1 MEDIYKIIG
10 KNIEKYRKALDLSAE
25 ELANRVGLTKKTIR
39 RYETGEI
46 KILSD
51 RLVDIA
57 NALYVDPKVL
67 YEGTEII
74 SEPKEEYR
82 VSELIRIP
90 FYGSIAAGALATIEP
105 VTNGNVE
112 YMHIPRDMLG
122 KHRSSKGL
130 FMLKV
135 NGESMNKLMPNGSY
149 VICKPV
155 ELSEIKNGDIVIFSY
170 DHEYSMKRFRRDDNN
185 KLLIFSPEST
195 DPKFYDI
202 VVPFDAP
209 NDLKIY
215 AKVLWY
221 AVRID

>member
-1 MEDIYKIIG
+1 MENIYKIIG
-10 KNIEKYRKALDLSAE
+10 KNIEKYRKSLNLSAE

-57 NALYVDPKVL
+57 NALYVDPKAL
-67 YEGTEII
+67 YEGTEIV
-74 SEPKEEYR
+74 KEQPAEY
-82 VSELIRIP
+82 VSGAYNRIP
-90 FYGSIAAGALATIEP
+90 IYGDVAAGALSTVEP

-112 YMHIPRDMLG
+112 YIHIPRELLG
-122 KHRSSKGL
+122 KHKSSKGL

-135 NGESMNKLMPNGSY
+135 NGESMNKLIPNGSY

-155 ELSEIKNGDIVIFSY
+155 EFSEIRNGDIVIFSY
-170 DHEYSMKRFRRDDNN
+170 DNEYSMKRFRKEGNV
-185 KLLIFSPEST
+185 LIFSPEST
-195 DPKFYDI
+195 DPKFHDI
-202 VVPFDAP
+202 VIPCNTM

-215 AKVLWY
+215 AKVIWY
-221 AVRID
+221 SIELD

>member
-1 MEDIYKIIG
+1 MVENIYKIIG
-10 KNIEKYRKALDLSAE
+10 KNIEKYRKSLNLSAE

-57 NALYVDPKVL
+57 NALYVDPKAL
-67 YEGTEII
+67 YEGTEIV
-74 SEPKEEYR
+74 KEQSPEY
-82 VSELIRIP
+82 VSGAYNRIP
-90 FYGSIAAGALATIEP
+90 IFGDVAAGALSTVEP

-112 YMHIPRDMLG
+112 YIHIPRELLG
-122 KHRSSKGL
+122 KHKSSKGL

-135 NGESMNKLMPNGSY
+135 NGESMNKLIPNGSY

-155 ELSEIKNGDIVIFSY
+155 ESSEIKNGDIVIFSY
-170 DHEYSMKRFRRDDNN
+170 DNEYSMKRFRKEDN
-185 KLLIFSPEST
+185 LLIFSPEST
-195 DPKFYDI
+195 DPKFHDI
-202 VVPFDAP
+202 VIPCDTQ

-215 AKVLWY
+215 AKVIWY
-221 AVRID
+221 SVGLD